1 MKKTIS
7 LLLSLILIL
16 SLAAC
21 MSVKTPQTAKSEP
34 EPVVTPEP
42 TAVPTATPAPT
53 EVPADVAIANA
64 TKKLA
69 EVKSMHA
76 DMELTFDM
84 ELSLT
89 MGETSQNMPMDINM
103 TFAMDTTS
111 DPEVTRMDVALSAM
125 GENMNG
131 VIYVAQEGENTVLY
145 SSDDEGVTWKKQ
157 VNPKNASLPQ
167 SSQET
172 LDTLVGPNAAR
183 FERTGAQEVNGQ
195 PATVY
200 TGKVDGKLLQDVLN
214 STGAAGELTEA
225 MGADLSA
232 EELLSK
238 LGDIDLTLMIDD
250 ATGMP
255 VRLVVDMTNAM
266 KDLMM
271 ASLLASM
278 GADSAEALQSAGLSI
293 DVTTVVLDLTMS
305 QFDAVEPIVIPEA
318 ALAAEATEAE

>member
-111 DPEVTRMDVALSAM
+111 DPEVARMDVALSAM